1 MDYVG
6 SIKDLLALYGPP
18 VPAAL
23 VKVSKELTPL
33 YEEWVRASRFCIL
46 STVTE
51 EKTDN
56 SPRGEKGPVV
66 KVADS
71 RTLLLP
77 DWPGNNRLDS
87 LRNII
92 LDGRASLM
100 FMIPGVTTVVRIN
113 GTAKVTAD
121 LKTRQEFIM
130 KGTLPA
136 TVIVFKIR
144 EVYIQ
149 CSKAVLRSELWKN
162 QVDIKVPSLADILDE
177 AEKKK

>member
-1 MDYVG
+1 MDYVS
-6 SIKDLLALYGPP
+6 SIKDLLDLYGPP
-18 VPAAL
+18 MPASL
-23 VKVSKELTPL
+23 VKVSKKLTPL

-46 STVTE
+46 STVRE

-56 SPRGEKGPVV
+56 SPRGDKGPVV

-71 RTLLLP
+71 HTLLLP

-92 LDGRASLM
+92 LDERASLM

-113 GTAKVTAD
+113 GAAKVTAD
-121 LKTRQEFIM
+121 LKTRQKFIM
-130 KGTLPA
+130 KETLPT
-136 TVIVFKIR
+136 TVIVFKII

-149 CSKAVLRSELWKN
+149 CSKAVLRSELWDN

-177 AEKKK
+177 AQTKK

>member
-46 STVTE
+46 STVTK
-51 EKTDN
+51 EKTDS

-113 GTAKVTAD
+113 GTAKVTAE

-130 KGTLPA
+130 NETLPA

-177 AEKKK
+177 ADKNK

>member
-6 SIKDLLALYGPP
+6 SIKDLVALYGPP
-18 VPAAL
+18 MPAAL
-23 VKVSKELTPL
+23 LKVSKELTPL
-33 YEEWVRASRFCIL
+33 YEEWIRASRFCIL

-56 SPRGEKGPVV
+56 SPRGDKESVV

-71 RTLLLP
+71 HTLLLP

-92 LDGRASLM
+92 LDERASLM

-113 GTAKVTAD
+113 GTAKVTVD
-121 LKTRQEFIM
+121 LKTRQKFIM
-130 KGTLPA
+130 KETLPS

-149 CSKAVLRSELWKN
+149 CSKAVLRSELWNN
-162 QVDIKVPSLADILDE
+162 QADIKVPTLADIIDE
-177 AEKKK
+177 VQINK

>member
-1 MDYVG
+1 MDYFS
-6 SIKDLLALYGPP
+6 SIKDLLDLYGPP
-18 VPAAL
+18 MPASL
-23 VKVSKELTPL
+23 VKVSKKLTPL

-46 STVTE
+46 STVSE

-56 SPRGEKGPVV
+56 SPRGDKGPVV

-71 RTLLLP
+71 HTLLLP

-92 LDGRASLM
+92 LDERASLL

-113 GTAKVTAD
+113 GAAKVTAD
-121 LKTRQEFIM
+121 LKTRQKFIM
-130 KGTLPA
+130 KETLPT

-149 CSKAVLRSELWKN
+149 CSKAVLRSELWNN

-177 AEKKK
+177 AQAKK

>member
-46 STVTE
+46 STVTK

-113 GTAKVTAD
+113 GTAKVTAE

-130 KGTLPA
+130 NETLPA

-177 AEKKK
+177 ADKNK

>member
-46 STVTE
+46 STVTK

-113 GTAKVTAD
+113 GTAKVTAE

-130 KGTLPA
+130 NETLPA

-177 AEKKK
+177 ADKKK

>member
-33 YEEWVRASRFCIL
+33 YEEWVKASRFCIL

-121 LKTRQEFIM
+121 LKTRKEFIM
-130 KGTLPA
+130 KETLPA

>member
-1 MDYVG
+1 MDYVS
-6 SIKDLLALYGPP
+6 SIKDLLDLYGPP
-18 VPAAL
+18 MPASL
-23 VKVSKELTPL
+23 VKVSKKLTPL

-46 STVTE
+46 STVSE

-56 SPRGEKGPVV
+56 SPRGDKGPVV

-71 RTLLLP
+71 HTLLLP

-92 LDGRASLM
+92 LDERASLM

-113 GTAKVTAD
+113 GAAKVTAD
-121 LKTRQEFIM
+121 LKTRQKFIM
-130 KGTLPA
+130 KETLPT
-136 TVIVFKIR
+136 TVIVFKII

-149 CSKAVLRSELWKN
+149 CSKAVLRSELWDN

-177 AEKKK
+177 AQTKK

>member
-6 SIKDLLALYGPP
+6 SIKDLLDLYGPP

-46 STVTE
+46 STVTK

-113 GTAKVTAD
+113 GTAKVTAE

-130 KGTLPA
+130 NETLPA

>member
-113 GTAKVTAD
+113 GTAKVTAE

-130 KGTLPA
+130 NETLPA

-177 AEKKK
+177 ADKKK

>member
-1 MDYVG
+1 MDYFS
-6 SIKDLLALYGPP
+6 SIKDLLDLYGPP
-18 VPAAL
+18 MPASL

-46 STVTE
+46 STVSE

-56 SPRGEKGPVV
+56 SPRGDKGPVV

-71 RTLLLP
+71 HTLLLP

-92 LDGRASLM
+92 LDERASLM

-113 GTAKVTAD
+113 GAAKVTAD
-121 LKTRQEFIM
+121 LKTRQKFIM
-130 KGTLPA
+130 KETLPT

-149 CSKAVLRSELWKN
+149 CSKAVLRSELWNN

-177 AEKKK
+177 AQAKK

>member
-1 MDYVG
+1 MDYFS
-6 SIKDLLALYGPP
+6 SIKDLLDLYGPP
-18 VPAAL
+18 MPASL
-23 VKVSKELTPL
+23 VKVSKKLTPL

-46 STVTE
+46 STVSE

-56 SPRGEKGPVV
+56 SPRGDKGPVV

-71 RTLLLP
+71 HTLLLP

-92 LDGRASLM
+92 LDERASLM

-113 GTAKVTAD
+113 GAAKVTAD
-121 LKTRQEFIM
+121 LKTRQKFIM
-130 KGTLPA
+130 KETLPT

-149 CSKAVLRSELWKN
+149 CSKAVLRSELWNN

-177 AEKKK
+177 AQAKK